1 MNNAEILKLHEML
14 TEANIPHSF
23 DNNFFENGTEA
34 YILIIKRDGVYLC
47 DAIYYRGSYGYN
59 SGLLEIMGGLT
70 LDEMKNDSV
79 LGYLTAE
86 EVFKRFKYCYEN
98 NTKIYDEVKD
108 EDQ

>member
-1 MNNAEILKLHEML
+1 MNNAEILKLDEML

-23 DNNFFENGTEA
+23 DNDFFENGTEA

-47 DAIYYRGSYGYN
+47 DAIYHCGSYGYN

-70 LDEMKNDSV
+70 IDEMRNDSV

-98 NTKIYDEVKD
+98 NTGIYHKVKEN
-108 EDQ
+108 ED